1 MKEWFEVAWSR
12 GLGRVFGFGVVLAFL
27 TGYATFAVFAAVSDV
42 LCAALD
48 TAMLKGGDGK

>member
-1 MKEWFEVAWSR
+1 MKEWFEVAGSR
-12 GLGRVFGFGVVLAFL
+12 GLGRIFGFGIVLAFM
-27 TGYATFAVFAAVSDV
+27 TGYAPFAVFAAVSDV

>member
-1 MKEWFEVAWSR
+1 MKEWFEVAGSR
-12 GLGRVFGFGVVLAFL
+12 GLGRIFGFGIVLAFL
-27 TGYATFAVFAAVSDV
+27 SGDISIAIFAAASDV

>member
-1 MKEWFEVAWSR
+1 MKEWLKVAGSR
-12 GLGRVFGFGVVLAFL
+12 GLGRVFGFGIVLAFL
-27 TGYATFAVFAAVSDV
+27 SGYVPIAVFAAVSDV